1 VWEDYK
7 VVGSWPG
14 YITAYCLIAMGIY
27 LLSNKQDFSQYSE
40 EAKDLVPELSLG
52 RFFHAIEEDLSRAK
66 LERHL
71 SSHQL
76 TILNQSRKQGL
87 NRGNSDPEI
96 GSGSTRSTS
105 TWPMDTFLDSFE
117 DRFRNVP
124 KAISQERTPAA
135 DLLGPSHSSTIKTL
149 ELCFGTE
156 ISDLADESAV
166 EEDDLSHCEEGVVVS
181 C

>member
-27 LLSNKQDFSQYSE
+27 LLSNKQEDVPQYNQ
-40 EAKDLVPELSLG
+40 EAKDIVAALSLG

-76 TILNQSRKQGL
+76 TILNQ
-87 NRGNSDPEI
+87 
-96 GSGSTRSTS
+96 
-105 TWPMDTFLDSFE
+105 
-117 DRFRNVP
+117 
-124 KAISQERTPAA
+124 
-135 DLLGPSHSSTIKTL
+135 
-149 ELCFGTE
+149 
-156 ISDLADESAV
+156 
-166 EEDDLSHCEEGVVVS
+166 
-181 C
+181 